1 MSGEETGIILLS
13 LKVAAAAMAFAVIPA
28 MAIALL
34 LARGRFRG
42 KGLLQAVV
50 LLPLVLPPVVT
61 GYALL
66 SIFSPRAAGGR
77 FVEWLTGSPVAFTW
91 KGAAIAAGVMAFPLL
106 VRPIRQSIESIDAGL
121 EDAARTLGAGRLDT
135 FLTVTLP
142 LALPGILSG
151 LVLGFAKALG
161 EFGAT
166 ITFVSS
172 IPGETQTLSLAV
184 YGLLQT
190 VGGEAAAAR
199 LMAFSVV
206 LAVGAILVSEWLA
219 RKLKGAPR

>member
-1 MSGEETGIILLS
+1 MTGGELGFITLS
-13 LKVAAAAMAFAVIPA
+13 LEVAAAAMAFALLPA
-28 MAIALL
+28 FGVALL

-42 KGLLQAVV
+42 KSLVQAAVM
-50 LLPLVLPPVVT
+50 LPLVLPPVVT

-66 SIFSPRAAGGR
+66 NIFSPRAAGGR
-77 FVEWLTGSPVAFTW
+77 FIEWLTGAPVAFTW

-106 VRPIRQSIESIDAGL
+106 VRPIRQALEAVDPGL
-121 EDAARTLGAGRLDT
+121 EDAARTLGAGRLDA
-135 FLTVTLP
+135 FFSIALP
-142 LALPGILSG
+142 LALPGVIGG

-184 YGLLQT
+184 YGLLQSA
-190 VGGEAAAAR
+190 GGEASANR
-199 LMAFSVV
+199 LMVFSIA

-219 RKLKGAPR
+219 RRLNGAGH